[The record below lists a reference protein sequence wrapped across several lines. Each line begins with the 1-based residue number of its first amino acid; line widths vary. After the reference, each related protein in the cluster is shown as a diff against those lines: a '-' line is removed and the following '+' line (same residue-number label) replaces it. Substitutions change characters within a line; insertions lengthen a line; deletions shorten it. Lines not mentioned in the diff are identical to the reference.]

1 MNFTLK
7 GVLNMKCEKCNE
19 KEATFY
25 YSSNINGEK
34 TERHLCA
41 DCAREEGFGGALDY
55 SPTVMFDRAFR
66 SVFEDFFA
74 PVGARLPSFGSF
86 IDPFGGI
93 MAPAIPRLR
102 VRSAPAETQAGNSD
116 SPIPDDAGEEIRA
129 RREREALK
137 AQLHDAVQAE
147 DYEKAIILR
156 DKLREMDK

>member
-1 MNFTLK
+1 
-7 GVLNMKCEKCNE
+7 MKCEKCNE

-55 SPTVMFDRAFR
+55 SPAAMFDEAFQNI
-66 SVFEDFFA
+66 FPDFFA
-74 PVGARLPSFGSF
+74 PVGARFPSFGNF
-86 IDPFGGI
+86 GDPFGGI
-93 MAPAIPRLR
+93 MSAAFPRASL
-102 VRSAPAETQAGNSD
+102 RSAPAETCRPCGASTVPDYAG
-116 SPIPDDAGEEIRA
+116 DDIRI

-137 AQLHDAVQAE
+137 AQLEAAVKAE
-147 DYEKAIILR
+147 DFEKAITLR